1 MSSKLPRKLTKTI
14 GFRLTLWYSA
24 IFVSSSLLLFII
36 GYFLL
41 YSTLQQQDREAVLL
55 KLKEL
60 AALYETGGTP
70 SVERQVMLDKSFGEK
85 NPFFIR
91 VGSSRNKTLFLD
103 LPSPSEAFSIERLEE
118 AASRQ
123 EGELKLIPARNGQ
136 NALMVASTRLV
147 DGCLLQVGRS
157 TENRERIL
165 SHFRETFVAVII
177 PLILFGFMGGAF
189 FAFRALR
196 PIRSLIQT
204 VRSIDIEKMQARV
217 PSPRSGDELDELV
230 RLFNEML
237 DRIGILINVM
247 KASLD
252 HVAHDLRTP
261 MTRFRGIAQMALES
275 GHSLEGCKNALAD
288 CIEES
293 EKILKLLDALMDISE
308 AETGVMQLDLQAI
321 DVLTLI
327 EGVVDL
333 YRYVAEERGV
343 LIHVTAHQRL
353 SVRAD
358 RTRMGQ
364 VLANLLDNAIKYT
377 PRGGHVHL
385 VAHQQSKQVVISI
398 RDTGIGIPRDEVPTI
413 WDRFYRGDQ
422 GRSEKGLGLGLSLV
436 RAIVQ
441 AHKGR
446 VEVMSGPRKGSI
458 FTLYLA
464 AEN

>member
-1 MSSKLPRKLTKTI
+1 MLLRPLRKVTKTI

-55 KLKEL
+55 KLQEL

-70 SVERQVMLDKSFGEK
+70 TVERQVMLDKRFGEK

-91 VGSSRNKTLFLD
+91 VGDSRNKTLFLS
-103 LPSPSEAFSIERLEE
+103 LPYPPGAFNIEKLEKTSPGKA
-118 AASRQ
+118 
-123 EGELKLIPARNGQ
+123 GELIRLPARDGQ
-136 NALMVASTRLV
+136 NALMVASTRLA
-147 DGCLLQVGRS
+147 DGSLLQVGRS

-165 SHFRETFVAVII
+165 GHFRETFVAVII

-204 VRSIDIEKMQARV
+204 VRSVDVDKMLTRV

-237 DRIGILINVM
+237 DRIGLLINVM

-275 GHSLEGCKNALAD
+275 EHSLEGCKNALAD

-293 EKILKLLDALMDISE
+293 EKILTLLDALMDISE
-308 AETGVMQLDLQAI
+308 AETGVMHLDLQVL
-321 DVLTLI
+321 DVLALI

-343 LIHVTAHQRL
+343 LIHVAAPQGL

-377 PRGGHVHL
+377 PRGGHVYLAAREH
-385 VAHQQSKQVVISI
+385 SKQVVITI
-398 RDTGIGIPRDEVPTI
+398 RDTGIGIPKDEIPTI

-436 RAIVQ
+436 KAIVQ
-441 AHKGR
+441 AHKGQ
-446 VEVMSGPRKGSI
+446 VEVMSGPGKGST
-458 FTLYLA
+458 FTLHLP